1 MCVCACVLLP
11 AVIHTGFFLNVP
23 GVPYAVPLH
32 AAKAIAAEVFD
43 AGLMGNTVDRSS
55 VHGVG
60 AAAKSAAA
68 ESTAN
73 EPQQQW
79 QQSGYVRR
87 GPVNEDTRQ
96 AAMSTGISAAA
107 AGVGVVPNLKAAPPA
122 GKWAG
127 SKCSSKSAASGSA
140 IAPPRV
146 QALTSKT
153 AKAIPAL
160 GTISNI
166 ETLWSF
172 YTTGYNGGRAW
183 RDQEKEGTAWR
194 RNERKRWAEVKAVFD
209 EIQFMACAQG
219 IAPEH
224 AATLL
229 EQQRKRG
236 KHNMPAFVKVVLPQ
250 QAARR
255 KAAADGGP
263 AAQAAAVKAVATAAQ
278 AAAEAAAAAAAQVV
292 SAAAVAAAVASNS

>member
-1 MCVCACVLLP
+1 VQ
-11 AVIHTGFFLNVP
+11 
-23 GVPYAVPLH
+23 GVPFAVPLH
-32 AAKAIAAEVFD
+32 AAQAIAAEVFD
-43 AGLMGNTVDRSS
+43 AGLMGINTVARRS

-60 AAAKSAAA
+60 AAARSAAA

-79 QQSGYVRR
+79 QQSSYVRR

-96 AAMSTGISAAA
+96 AAMSSGISAAA

-292 SAAAVAAAVASNS
+292 SAAAVAAAVASS